1 MKIFIWIGVIACL
14 ALGAAG
20 LYFVTASQPANAPA
34 DVSQEG
40 YEYVDTPRY
49 QTSDFSWVVGDL
61 PSDGHVP
68 RHSVA
73 LSVKGKLYPAGE
85 SVGCNAFTQSEL
97 PPGQVARLVCWF
109 GGGGHEFV
117 VNQEE
122 GVYMLARRWIQ
133 ESGGPE
139 VNAETEGSWEII
151 EIIE

>member
-20 LYFVTASQPANAPA
+20 LYFVTTNQSAEAP
-34 DVSQEG
+34 QEG

-49 QTSDFSWVVGDL
+49 QTSDFSWVVEDL
-61 PSDGHVP
+61 PSDGYIP
-68 RHSVA
+68 RHSVT
-73 LSVKGKLYPAGE
+73 LSIGGKTYPAGE
-85 SVGCNAFTQSEL
+85 SVGCNTSTQAEL
-97 PPGQVARLVCWF
+97 FPGQVARLVCWF
-109 GGGGHEFV
+109 AGGGDEFV

-151 EIIE
+151 EIVE